1 MSVPENPRQTKNPIT
16 LKIKFKSS
24 SLEQFIERYSVDV
37 SKSGIFIRT
46 KEPLAVGTQ
55 LRFEFQLQDGNALLS
70 GEGTVVWNRAFDP
83 ARSSVAPGMGVRF
96 DKLSA
101 DSQKVLDRILS
112 EKARRPDSNLESR
125 FDAGVRAL
133 REGAAAEANLTSQA
147 TPKGDN
153 SSFGDEPTRAMPA
166 DQVTKLAAA
175 AMQED
180 EMPTKH
186 GVPPDLT
193 DEVRRAVGAAADSVK
208 QMTPMTPMTAAPAA
222 GGPNANLGRT
232 LLGQGFMAPPRA
244 AGTAGS
250 KDGPSAPGGPRDAPS
265 VEIRRDPSQQ
275 LPASALAGAVADSA
289 KTPTAS
295 ADEQRARIADS
306 NRTPSGPSKT
316 SEPAAKPPEPMVK
329 PEPVKAPEPMVK
341 APEPMVKAP
350 EPVKPPEPVGR
361 TSEPLG
367 RISEPLAK
375 PPERPSTPPVSEGP
389 MVVSPVAPGPLET
402 GPTHSTRRSSSSM
415 GLIVGVVVLIGILGA
430 LGYVFVSG
438 RSGRKPTIGSG
449 TGAGDSTGPGTATDP
464 ATGASAGKPAG
475 MPEPNK
481 PLEPSNVPIKP
492 TESGE
497 GIEITTDPPGVRV
510 EFAGK
515 QYGPTPT
522 RVPGL
527 AVGSQIL
534 LSQRGYQEAM
544 IRLRNQPE
552 EGKPLFFKLTA
563 IERVIEVN
571 STPKGSDVLLDGK
584 RVGKTPMLLKKL
596 DTAKV
601 HQIEVRRAGYAPWTH
616 NVSDTESFVVKNRR
630 EVLTLNAVL
639 QPGEEGNK
647 KGPHPVKRE
656 GVGSPAAPGAAP
668 TEAAKPP
675 EATPAPAAAPEPAKD
690 TPPAQ

>member
-133 REGAAAEANLTSQA
+133 REGAAAEANPASQA

-186 GVPPDLT
+186 GIPPDLT
-193 DEVRRAVGAAADSVK
+193 DEVRRAVGAAAESVK
-208 QMTPMTPMTAAPAA
+208 QMTPMAPMTAPPAA
-222 GGPNANLGRT
+222 GAPNANLGRT
-232 LLGQGFMAPPRA
+232 LLGQGFMMAPRA
-244 AGTAGS
+244 GGAAGS
-250 KDGPSAPGGPRDAPS
+250 KDAPSAPGGSPRDAPS

-275 LPASALAGAVADSA
+275 LPASAVASAVADSA

-306 NRTPSGPSKT
+306 NRTPSGPSKAAAPPA
-316 SEPAAKPPEPMVK
+316 EPVAAPAEPRPPEPMARPPEPMAKPPEPMSR
-329 PEPVKAPEPMVK
+329 PPEPM
-341 APEPMVKAP
+341 
-350 EPVKPPEPVGR
+350 
-361 TSEPLG
+361 
-367 RISEPLAK
+367 AK
-375 PPERPSTPPVSEGP
+375 PPERPMTPPADERPLVAAPVMPGP
-389 MVVSPVAPGPLET
+389 MET
-402 GPTHSTRRSSSSM
+402 GPTYSTKRSGSSV
-415 GLIVGVVVLIGILGA
+415 GLIVGIVVLIAILAALAFVFVNNSRSDRRKA
-430 LGYVFVSG
+430 LGSG
-438 RSGRKPTIGSG
+438 A
-449 TGAGDSTGPGTATDP
+449 GAGDTTTGRSAASDP
-464 ATGASAGKPAG
+464 ATGSGTGKPAG
-475 MPEPNK
+475 MPEPAK
-481 PLEPSNVPIKP
+481 TPEPANVPVKP
-492 TESGE
+492 AEPADGV
-497 GIEITTDPPGVRV
+497 EITTDPPGVRV
-510 EFAGK
+510 DFAGK

-571 STPKGSDVLLDGK
+571 STPKGGDVLLDGK
-584 RVGKTPMLLKKL
+584 RVGKTPMVLKKL

-630 EVLTLNAVL
+630 EVLTLNAAL
-639 QPGEEGNK
+639 QPSEDGNK
-647 KGPHPVKRE
+647 KGPHPVKHD
-656 GVGSPAAPGAAP
+656 GATAPSTTSAPPAD
-668 TEAAKPP
+668 AAKPA
-675 EATPAPAAAPEPAKD
+675 EAAPAAAPEPAKD
-690 TPPAQ
+690 SPPAQ

>member
-208 QMTPMTPMTAAPAA
+208 QMTPMTPMTAAPA

-244 AGTAGS
+244 AGTSG
-250 KDGPSAPGGPRDAPS
+250 KDAPSAPGGPRDAPS

-306 NRTPSGPSKT
+306 HRTPSGPSKT
-316 SEPAAKPPEPMVK
+316 A
-329 PEPVKAPEPMVK
+329 EPVAT
-341 APEPMVKAP
+341 AP
-350 EPVKPPEPVGR
+350 EPVAKPTEPAAKPPEPVGR
-361 TSEPLG
+361 TSEPMG
-367 RISEPLAK
+367 RTSEPMAK
-375 PPERPSTPPVSEGP
+375 PPERSATPPSGEGP

-402 GPTHSTRRSSSSM
+402 GPTHSIKPSSSSV
-415 GLIVGVVVLIGILGA
+415 GLKVGLVVLIAILGA
-430 LGYVFVSG
+430 LGYVLVSG
-438 RSGRKPTIGSG
+438 RSDHRKSTVGSG
-449 TGAGDSTGPGTATDP
+449 TGAGDSTSGTTATDP
-464 ATGASAGKPAG
+464 ATGTSAGKPAG
-475 MPEPNK
+475 MQEPNK
-481 PLEPSNVPIKP
+481 PPEPSNVPIKP
-492 TESGE
+492 AESAE
-497 GIEITTDPPGVRV
+497 GIEITTDPPGVRI

-571 STPKGSDVLLDGK
+571 STPKGADVLLDGK
-584 RVGKTPMLLKKL
+584 RVGKTPMVLKKL

-616 NVSDTESFVVKNRR
+616 NVADTESFVVKNRR
-630 EVLTLNAVL
+630 EVLTLNAAL
-639 QPGEEGNK
+639 QPSEEGSK

-656 GVGSPAAPGAAP
+656 GVGAPPASGPPAAP
-668 TEAAKPP
+668 TEAPKPA
-675 EATPAPAAAPEPAKD
+675 EAAPAPAAAPEPAKD
-690 TPPAQ
+690 PPPAQ

>member
-125 FDAGVRAL
+125 FDAGVRAM

-193 DEVRRAVGAAADSVK
+193 DEVRRAVGAAADSVR

-232 LLGQGFMAPPRA
+232 LLGQGFMSPPRA
-244 AGTAGS
+244 GGSGS
-250 KDGPSAPGGPRDAPS
+250 KDAPSAPGGQRDMPS

-306 NRTPSGPSKT
+306 HRTPSGPSK
-316 SEPAAKPPEPMVK
+316 SAEPVAAPPEPVA
-329 PEPVKAPEPMVK
+329 KAPEP
-341 APEPMVKAP
+341 AA
-350 EPVKPPEPVGR
+350 KPPEPVGR
-361 TSEPLG
+361 TSEPVGRASEPVG
-367 RISEPLAK
+367 RISEPVGRTSEPMAK
-375 PPERPSTPPVSEGP
+375 PEGP
-389 MVVSPVAPGPLET
+389 MAISPVAPGPLET
-402 GPTHSTRRSSSSM
+402 GPTHSTKRSSSSM
-415 GLIVGVVVLIGILGA
+415 GLIVGVVVLIAILGA

-438 RSGRKPTIGSG
+438 RADRRKATTGSG
-449 TGAGDSTGPGTATDP
+449 TGDSTSPTTATDP
-464 ATGASAGKPAG
+464 ATGTSAGKPAG
-475 MPEPNK
+475 MQEPNK
-481 PLEPSNVPIKP
+481 PPEPSNVPIKP
-492 TESGE
+492 AESAE
-497 GIEITTDPPGVRV
+497 GIEITTDPPGVRI

-571 STPKGSDVLLDGK
+571 STPKGADVLLDGK
-584 RVGKTPMLLKKL
+584 RVGKTPMVLKKL

-601 HQIEVRRAGYAPWTH
+601 HQIEVRRAGYAPWTR
-616 NVSDTESFVVKNRR
+616 NVADTESFVVKNRR
-630 EVLTLNAVL
+630 EVLTLNAAL

-647 KGPHPVKRE
+647 KGPHPAKHE
-656 GVGSPAAPGAAP
+656 GAASPSTPGGAPAAP
-668 TEAAKPP
+668 TEAPKPA
-675 EATPAPAAAPEPAKD
+675 EAAPTPAAAPEPAKD